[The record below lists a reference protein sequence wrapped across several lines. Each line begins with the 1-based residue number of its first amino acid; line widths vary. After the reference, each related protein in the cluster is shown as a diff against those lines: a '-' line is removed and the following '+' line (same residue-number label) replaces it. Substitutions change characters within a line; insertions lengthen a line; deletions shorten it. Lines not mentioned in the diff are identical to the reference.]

1 MRAPDA
7 FAPDSNE
14 ATQKLEQQLL
24 MPLLRLLL
32 MLPLLPELLLLL
44 LVFLLRER
52 TGAARVRAAQKTCA
66 LQPQAEK
73 HCWKLTRTLR
83 SAAAEKHYGAA
94 C

>member
-1 MRAPDA
+1 
-7 FAPDSNE
+7 
-14 ATQKLEQQLL
+14 
-24 MPLLRLLL
+24 
-32 MLPLLPELLLLL
+32 LLPELLLLL

-52 TGAARVRAAQKTCA
+52 TGAARARAAQKTCV

-73 HCWKLTRTLR
+73 HCWKLTHRLR